1 VGNNLDEMGLRGIV
15 LTQKQMEQMLDLAD
29 RKVKILFEHARDAE
43 KGGTPAPPS
52 AEVGGEKTTKKH
64 SLKKAM
70 VLPFNQGKSEAD
82 VRQDLES
89 RGYEVSP

>member
-52 AEVGGEKTTKKH
+52 AEVGGTGGDVDDIIKA
-64 SLKKAM
+64 LKGNK
-70 VLPFNQGKSEAD
+70 
-82 VRQDLES
+82 
-89 RGYEVSP
+89 